1 VQPGLTVDNNL
12 PHGLVSAFFVLNIA
26 AVSLISFAVLHLFL
40 SDRRRLRALE
50 VAFLNQELALRQSEK
65 MATLGTLAAGVAHEL
80 NNPAAAARRASEQL
94 RDAVDRFELAHVGAG
109 VPPLTAEGRELL
121 QSLERPAREAAGRPG
136 DLDAL
141 ERSDRESAVGEWLN
155 EHGVAE
161 AWEFAPSLVDQG
173 LDLPALSKLADALE
187 PEALAAVLVRAAS
200 AFPVYRLVHEIGEAS
215 GRISEIVAALKSY
228 SFLGQA
234 PAQAVDL
241 HEGLDNTLVIL
252 RAKLK
257 DGVDVHRD
265 YSPELPPV
273 PVYGSDLNQVWTNLL
288 DNAIDAMNGKGTIT
302 IRTRR
307 DGDWAVVEIEDD
319 GPGIPEAVRARIFDP
334 FFTTKQPG
342 SGTGLGLSTSYSIV
356 TEKHHGRISVESE
369 PGLTRFTVSLPL
381 TVALAAAPNTLPVD
395 APV

>member
-1 VQPGLTVDNNL
+1 
-12 PHGLVSAFFVLNIA
+12 
-26 AVSLISFAVLHLFL
+26 
-40 SDRRRLRALE
+40 
-50 VAFLNQELALRQSEK
+50 
-65 MATLGTLAAGVAHEL
+65 
-80 NNPAAAARRASEQL
+80 
-94 RDAVDRFELAHVGAG
+94 VGAG